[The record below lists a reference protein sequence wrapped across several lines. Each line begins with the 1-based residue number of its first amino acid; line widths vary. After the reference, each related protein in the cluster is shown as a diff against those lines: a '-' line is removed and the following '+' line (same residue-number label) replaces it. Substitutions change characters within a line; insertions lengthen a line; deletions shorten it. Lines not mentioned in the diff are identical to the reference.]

1 MNVWVAQTNT
11 QKYTIENPEFTM
23 LQRNPFPSQKV
34 HETRILAI
42 DLAQV
47 KNDSYLEELIISE
60 GSYPVSVN
68 RNQVLIE
75 SDHPNISA
83 ILLRLADPEWITV
96 VVSGFNIY
104 PIINSV

>member
-1 MNVWVAQTNT
+1 MLMSNNR
-11 QKYTIENPEFTM
+11 IE
-23 LQRNPFPSQKV
+23 PSKAIHRHQ
-34 HETRILAI
+34 TRILAI

-60 GSYPVSVN
+60 NNYPVSVN

-83 ILLRLADPEWITV
+83 IVLRLADPEWITV

-104 PIINSV
+104 PIISSV